1 LLTLATDSTDRT
13 VQRSG
18 IGLLTRTVVI
28 WATNPSVAAL
38 PNCGVFASS
47 EAAANPARQV
57 TKRSNG
63 VDGKGANGSLGS
75 ETSGTMTEQGL
86 LGYEQVV
93 YDRITPALFQVIMSE
108 GMKMKDGQS
117 QLVSVLRGEGLGGT
131 SGRLNAEI
139 PWLWSRTQV
148 VHEVAT
154 FLREVVAARGQ
165 EGIDVLSTRTLPA
178 LNCPHEAAGGLMA
191 RLTVESMKDF
201 RKTFLE
207 FVKAWRAQVYPASR

>member
-1 LLTLATDSTDRT
+1 MIPCSGNRPQFESFINSLLTLATDSTDRT

-63 VDGKGANGSLGS
+63 VDGKGANGSVGN

-117 QLVSVLRGEGLGGT
+117 QLVSVSRSKGLGGT
-131 SGRLNAEI
+131 SPAERCN
-139 PWLWSRTQV
+139 PL
-148 VHEVAT
+148 A
-154 FLREVVAARGQ
+154 VVAHTGRSRGSL
-165 EGIDVLSTRTLPA
+165 VPS
-178 LNCPHEAAGGLMA
+178 
-191 RLTVESMKDF
+191 
-201 RKTFLE
+201 
-207 FVKAWRAQVYPASR
+207 